1 MGRGEIVGERE
12 VLLYIHEV
20 ETDLCMGKGAGAK
33 STHMHMA
40 LQARAGP
47 LTFCFRAYL
56 FFDSLPAQV
65 TPPSRKDSDRR
76 DETDVDSTERD
87 AGACVI
93 SVHSPGYFIQR
104 PPADEAPSSSQAL
117 REPLPI
123 RSSRT
128 VQG

>member
-1 MGRGEIVGERE
+1 MHIYGPPGSSRSIDI
-12 VLLYIHEV
+12 LLPC
-20 ETDLCMGKGAGAK
+20 L
-33 STHMHMA
+33 
-40 LQARAGP
+40 L
-47 LTFCFRAYL
+47 YL

-76 DETDVDSTERD
+76 DETDVERTERD

-93 SVHSPGYFIQR
+93 SVHSPGYFTHR